1 MSALG
6 SRFGSFATSTLPNT
20 SGPLQ
25 DKTFV
30 LRLRQ
35 ARNFG
40 QKGTRGAAMNTR
52 RRKEARIDLR
62 RRAGQAFLIFSPLAG
77 ERVAIAAREVCS
89 SPTDNAR
96 GLRKAKLRQQRRAG
110 LASLILSHVSFLML
124 VNDCVGRPR
133 PGVQIAKAAITSN
146 YIRNAFFDRTVL
158 AVPVSIFSDAIDC
171 APGGVAVSSAGR
183 SSEPCC
189 RHNNNQTNY
198 QLRKGFCHGFC
209 HDDALSISR
218 VFFEPTPQRK
228 NKSRTT
234 PFKSKGQGN

>member
-1 MSALG
+1 MGSDVAQVNLASSAAQWCSYARQIEGQRPFEEGHGRTKSSTQLKSAL
-6 SRFGSFATSTLPNT
+6 APDN
-20 SGPLQ
+20 
-25 DKTFV
+25 
-30 LRLRQ
+30 
-35 ARNFG
+35 G
-40 QKGTRGAAMNTR
+40 QKS
-52 RRKEARIDLR
+52 D
-62 RRAGQAFLIFSPLAG
+62 
-77 ERVAIAAREVCS
+77 VAVDRF
-89 SPTDNAR
+89 R
-96 GLRKAKLRQQRRAG
+96 AKLRQQRRAG
-110 LASLILSHVSFLML
+110 TASLILSHVSFLML
-124 VNDCVGRPR
+124 INDCVGRPR

-209 HDDALSISR
+209 HDDASSISR
-218 VFFEPTPQRK
+218 VFFKPTPQRK

-234 PFKSKGQGN
+234 LFKSKGQGN